1 MKNIYIYQIIFAL
14 LTFIAVGCRQQYEPL
29 DSDYSQFG
37 WKYYENGNYV
47 EAREWFQEA
56 LKEDSTFAD
65 AYNGAGWSLGHLG
78 QADSARY
85 YFSSWISQADE
96 TSDYLLDYYAGL
108 AFSYN
113 ALGND
118 QQALFNAQSNFFG
131 KQDVVSG
138 EIWCFCHRK
147 DINQIDVR
155 LIQAVS
161 EFRLGKFS
169 DCLETINATYTDLT
183 KQLSP
188 ASDANQVDGDFLD
201 LDNSGT
207 FTLNDK
213 LYNGEWIDST
223 PDGQFTPGEERLF
236 DSYPLFYDVNTV
248 MGRSFLANHL
258 AILAVHTSSQ
268 NGKNKL
274 NCNNDP
280 CN

>member
-1 MKNIYIYQIIFAL
+1 MKKQNQIIVILFL
-14 LTFIAVGCRQQYEPL
+14 IGLIGGCRQQYEPI
-29 DSDYSQFG
+29 DSDFSQFG
-37 WKYYENGNYV
+37 WKYYENGDYV
-47 EAREWFQEA
+47 GARDWFKDA
-56 LKEDSTFAD
+56 LKDDSTFAD
-65 AYNGAGWSLGHLG
+65 AYNGIGWSLGHLG
-78 QADSARY
+78 QADSARK
-85 YFSSWISQADE
+85 YFELWIAQADE
-96 TSDYLLDYYAGL
+96 ESDYLFDYYAGL
-108 AFSYN
+108 AFVYN

-138 EIWCFCHRK
+138 DIWCFCHRK

-155 LIQAVS
+155 LIQAIS
-161 EFRLGKFS
+161 QFRLGLFS
-169 DCLETINATYTDLT
+169 DCLVTINDTYTDLAR
-183 KQLSP
+183 QLSS
-188 ASDANQVDGDFLD
+188 ASDANQMSGDYLD

-223 PDGQFTPGEERLF
+223 PDGILTPGEERLF
-236 DSYPLFYDVNTV
+236 DSYPLFYDVETV

-274 NCNNDP
+274 SCNVDR

>member
-14 LTFIAVGCRQQYEPL
+14 LTFIAVGCRQQYEPV

-37 WKYYENGNYV
+37 WKYYENGDYV

>member
-1 MKNIYIYQIIFAL
+1 MKNIYIHQIIFAL
-14 LTFIAVGCRQQYEPL
+14 LTFIAVGCRQQYEPV

-37 WKYYENGNYV
+37 WKYYENGDYV

-56 LKEDSTFAD
+56 LREDSTFAD

-236 DSYPLFYDVNTV
+236 DSYPLFYDVTTV

-268 NGKNKL
+268 NGKNGL
-274 NCNNDP
+274 NCNNDQ

>member
-1 MKNIYIYQIIFAL
+1 MKKQNQIIVILFL
-14 LTFIAVGCRQQYEPL
+14 IGLIGGCRQQYEPI
-29 DSDYSQFG
+29 DSDFSQFG
-37 WKYYENGNYV
+37 WKYYENGDYRG
-47 EAREWFQEA
+47 AREWFQEA
-56 LKEDSTFAD
+56 LKDDSTFGD
-65 AYNGAGWSLGHLG
+65 AYNGIGWSFGHLG
-78 QADSARY
+78 QADSAKK
-85 YFSSWISQADE
+85 YFELWITQADE
-96 TSDYLLDYYAGL
+96 ESDYLFDYYAGL

-138 EIWCFCHRK
+138 DIWCFCHRK

-155 LIQAVS
+155 LIQAIS
-161 EFRLGKFS
+161 QFRLGLFS
-169 DCLETINATYTDLT
+169 DCLVTINDTYTDLT
-183 KQLSP
+183 RQLSS
-188 ASDANQVDGDFLD
+188 ASDANQISGDYLD

-223 PDGQFTPGEERLF
+223 PDGILTPGEERLF
-236 DSYPLFYDVNTV
+236 DSYPLFYNVETV

-274 NCNNDP
+274 SCNTDR

>member
-1 MKNIYIYQIIFAL
+1 MKKQNQIIVILFL
-14 LTFIAVGCRQQYEPL
+14 IGLIGGCRQQYEPI
-29 DSDYSQFG
+29 DSDFSQFG
-37 WKYYENGNYV
+37 WKYYENGDYV
-47 EAREWFQEA
+47 GARDWFKEA
-56 LKEDSTFAD
+56 LKDDSTFAD
-65 AYNGAGWSLGHLG
+65 AYNGIGWSLGHLG
-78 QADSARY
+78 QADSARK
-85 YFSSWISQADE
+85 YFELWIAQADE
-96 TSDYLLDYYAGL
+96 ESDYLFDYYAGL

-138 EIWCFCHRK
+138 DIWCFCHRK

-155 LIQAVS
+155 LIQAIS
-161 EFRLGKFS
+161 QFRLGLFS
-169 DCLETINATYTDLT
+169 DCLVTINDIYTDLT
-183 KQLSP
+183 RQLSS
-188 ASDANQVDGDFLD
+188 ASDANQMSGDYLD

-223 PDGQFTPGEERLF
+223 PDGILTPGEERLF
-236 DSYPLFYDVNTV
+236 DSYPLFYDVETV

-274 NCNNDP
+274 SCNTDR

>member
-1 MKNIYIYQIIFAL
+1 MKKHNQIIVILFL
-14 LTFIAVGCRQQYEPL
+14 IGLIGGCRQQYEPI
-29 DSDYSQFG
+29 DSDFSQFG
-37 WKYYENGNYV
+37 WKYYENGDYV
-47 EAREWFQEA
+47 GARDWFKEA
-56 LKEDSTFAD
+56 LKDDSTFAD
-65 AYNGAGWSLGHLG
+65 AYNGIGWSLGHLG
-78 QADSARY
+78 QADSARK
-85 YFSSWISQADE
+85 YFELWIAQADE
-96 TSDYLLDYYAGL
+96 ESDYLFDYYAGL

-138 EIWCFCHRK
+138 DIWCFCHRK

-155 LIQAVS
+155 LIQAIS
-161 EFRLGKFS
+161 QFRLGLFS
-169 DCLETINATYTDLT
+169 DCLVTINDTYTDLT
-183 KQLSP
+183 RQLSS
-188 ASDANQVDGDFLD
+188 ASDANQMSGDYLD

-223 PDGQFTPGEERLF
+223 PDGILTPGEERLF
-236 DSYPLFYDVNTV
+236 DSYPLFYDVETV

-274 NCNNDP
+274 SCNTDR

>member
-1 MKNIYIYQIIFAL
+1 MKKHNQIIVILFL
-14 LTFIAVGCRQQYEPL
+14 IGLIGGCRQQYEPI
-29 DSDYSQFG
+29 DSDFSQFG
-37 WKYYENGNYV
+37 WKYYENGDYIG
-47 EAREWFQEA
+47 ARDWFKEA
-56 LKEDSTFAD
+56 LKDDSTFAD
-65 AYNGAGWSLGHLG
+65 AYNGIGWSLGHLG
-78 QADSARY
+78 QADSARK
-85 YFSSWISQADE
+85 YFELWIDQANE
-96 TSDYLLDYYAGL
+96 ESDYLFDYYAGL

-138 EIWCFCHRK
+138 DIWCFCHRK

-155 LIQAVS
+155 LIQAIS
-161 EFRLGKFS
+161 QFRLGLFS
-169 DCLETINATYTDLT
+169 DCLVTINDTYTDLT
-183 KQLSP
+183 RQLSS
-188 ASDANQVDGDFLD
+188 ASDVNQMSGDYLD

-223 PDGQFTPGEERLF
+223 PDGILTPGEERLF
-236 DSYPLFYDVNTV
+236 DSYPLFYDVETV

-274 NCNNDP
+274 SCNTDR

>member
-1 MKNIYIYQIIFAL
+1 MKKQNQIIVILFL
-14 LTFIAVGCRQQYEPL
+14 IGLIGGCRQPYEPI
-29 DSDYSQFG
+29 DSDFSQFG
-37 WKYYENGNYV
+37 WKYYENGDYIG
-47 EAREWFQEA
+47 ARDWFKEA
-56 LKEDSTFAD
+56 LKDDSTFAD
-65 AYNGAGWSLGHLG
+65 AYNGIGWSLGHLG
-78 QADSARY
+78 QADSARK
-85 YFSSWISQADE
+85 YFELWIAQADE
-96 TSDYLLDYYAGL
+96 ESDYLFDYYAGL
-108 AFSYN
+108 AFAYN

-138 EIWCFCHRK
+138 DIWCFCHRK

-155 LIQAVS
+155 LIQAIS
-161 EFRLGKFS
+161 QFRLGLFS
-169 DCLETINATYTDLT
+169 DCLVTINDTYTDLT
-183 KQLSP
+183 RQLSS
-188 ASDANQVDGDFLD
+188 ASDANQMSGDYLD

-223 PDGQFTPGEERLF
+223 PDGILTPGEERLF
-236 DSYPLFYDVNTV
+236 DSYPLFYDVETV

-274 NCNNDP
+274 SCNTDR

>member
-1 MKNIYIYQIIFAL
+1 MKKIYTYQITFAL
-14 LTFIAVGCRQQYEPL
+14 LTFIAVGCRQEYEPV
-29 DSDYSQFG
+29 DSDFSQYG
-37 WKYYENGNYV
+37 WKYYENGDYV

-118 QQALFNAQSNFFG
+118 NQALFNAQSNFFG

-236 DSYPLFYDVNTV
+236 DSYPLFYDVTTV

>member
-1 MKNIYIYQIIFAL
+1 MMKKHISLISFLSLFLVISS
-14 LTFIAVGCRQQYEPL
+14 CRQEYEPQ
-29 DSDYSQFG
+29 DSDFAQFG
-37 WKYYENGNYV
+37 WRYYESGDYLG
-47 EAREWFQEA
+47 ARDWFQEA
-56 LKEDSTFAD
+56 LKEDSSFAD

-78 QADSARY
+78 QADSAKY
-85 YFSSWISQADE
+85 YFSEWIARSDE
-96 TSDYLLDYYAGL
+96 ENDNLSDYYAGL
-108 AFSYN
+108 AFAHN

-118 QQALFNAQSNFFG
+118 QQALLNAQSNFFG

-138 EIWCFCHRK
+138 DVWCFCHRK

-155 LIQAVS
+155 LIQAIS
-161 EFRLGKFS
+161 EFRLGYFS
-169 DCLETINATYTDLT
+169 ECLVTINTAYNELT
-183 KQLSP
+183 KQLSA
-188 ASDANQVDGDFLD
+188 ASDPNQISGDYLD
-201 LDNSGT
+201 IDTSGT

-223 PDGQFTPGEERLF
+223 PDGQYSPGEERLF
-236 DSYPLFYDVNTV
+236 DSYPLFYDVTTV

-274 NCNNDP
+274 SCNTDR

>member
-1 MKNIYIYQIIFAL
+1 MKKHNQIIVIL
-14 LTFIAVGCRQQYEPL
+14 SLIVLIGGCRQQYEPI
-29 DSDYSQFG
+29 DSDFSQFG
-37 WKYYENGNYV
+37 WKYYENGDYV
-47 EAREWFQEA
+47 GARNWFSEA
-56 LKEDSTFAD
+56 LRDDSTFAD
-65 AYNGAGWSLGHLG
+65 AYNGIGWSLGHLG
-78 QADSARY
+78 QADSARK
-85 YFSSWISQADE
+85 YFELWIAQADE
-96 TSDYLLDYYAGL
+96 ESDYLFDYYAGL
-108 AFSYN
+108 AFAYN

-118 QQALFNAQSNFFG
+118 QQALINAQSNFFG

-138 EIWCFCHRK
+138 DIWCFCHRK

-155 LIQAVS
+155 LIQAIS
-161 EFRLGKFS
+161 QFRLGLFS
-169 DCLETINATYTDLT
+169 DCLVTINDTYTDLT
-183 KQLSP
+183 RQLSS
-188 ASDANQVDGDFLD
+188 ASDANQISGDYLD

-223 PDGQFTPGEERLF
+223 PDGILTPGEERLF
-236 DSYPLFYDVNTV
+236 DSYPLFYDVETV

-274 NCNNDP
+274 SCNIDR

>member
-1 MKNIYIYQIIFAL
+1 MKKIYTYQITFAL
-14 LTFIAVGCRQQYEPL
+14 LTFIAVGCRQEYEPV
-29 DSDYSQFG
+29 DSDFSQYG
-37 WKYYENGNYV
+37 WKYYENGDYV

-56 LKEDSTFAD
+56 LREDSTFAD

-131 KQDVVSG
+131 KQDLVSE

-236 DSYPLFYDVNTV
+236 DSYPLFYDVTTV

>member
-1 MKNIYIYQIIFAL
+1 MKKQNQIIVILFL
-14 LTFIAVGCRQQYEPL
+14 IGLIGGCRQQYEPI
-29 DSDYSQFG
+29 DSDFSQFG
-37 WKYYENGNYV
+37 WKYYENGDYIG
-47 EAREWFQEA
+47 ARNWFKEA
-56 LKEDSTFAD
+56 LKDDSTFAD
-65 AYNGAGWSLGHLG
+65 AYNGIGWSLGHLG
-78 QADSARY
+78 QADSARK
-85 YFSSWISQADE
+85 YFELWIDQANE
-96 TSDYLLDYYAGL
+96 ESDYLFDYYAGL

-138 EIWCFCHRK
+138 DIWCFCHRK

-155 LIQAVS
+155 LIQAIS
-161 EFRLGKFS
+161 QFRLGLFS
-169 DCLETINATYTDLT
+169 DCLVTINDTYTDLSR
-183 KQLSP
+183 QLSS
-188 ASDANQVDGDFLD
+188 ASDANQMSGDYLD

-223 PDGQFTPGEERLF
+223 PDGILTPGEERLF
-236 DSYPLFYDVNTV
+236 DSYPLFYDVESV

-274 NCNNDP
+274 SCNTDR

>member
-1 MKNIYIYQIIFAL
+1 MKKQNQIIVILFL
-14 LTFIAVGCRQQYEPL
+14 IGLIGGCRQQYEPI
-29 DSDYSQFG
+29 DSDFSQFG
-37 WKYYENGNYV
+37 WKYYENGDYV
-47 EAREWFQEA
+47 GARDWFKEA
-56 LKEDSTFAD
+56 LKDDSTFAD
-65 AYNGAGWSLGHLG
+65 AYNGIGWSLGHLG
-78 QADSARY
+78 QADSARK
-85 YFSSWISQADE
+85 YFELWIDQADE
-96 TSDYLLDYYAGL
+96 ESDYLFDYYAGL

-138 EIWCFCHRK
+138 DIWCFCHRK

-155 LIQAVS
+155 LIQAIS
-161 EFRLGKFS
+161 QFRLGLFS
-169 DCLETINATYTDLT
+169 DCLVTINDTYTDLT
-183 KQLSP
+183 RQLSS
-188 ASDANQVDGDFLD
+188 ASDANQISGDYLD

-223 PDGQFTPGEERLF
+223 PDGILTPGEERLF
-236 DSYPLFYDVNTV
+236 DSYPLFYDVETV

-274 NCNNDP
+274 SCNTDR

>member
-1 MKNIYIYQIIFAL
+1 MKKQNQIIVILFL
-14 LTFIAVGCRQQYEPL
+14 IGLIGGCRQQYEPI
-29 DSDYSQFG
+29 DSDFSQFG
-37 WKYYENGNYV
+37 WKYYENGDYIG
-47 EAREWFQEA
+47 ARNWFKEA
-56 LKEDSTFAD
+56 LKDDSTFAD
-65 AYNGAGWSLGHLG
+65 AYNGIGWSLGHLG
-78 QADSARY
+78 QADSARK
-85 YFSSWISQADE
+85 YFELWIDQANE
-96 TSDYLLDYYAGL
+96 ESDYLFDYYAGL

-138 EIWCFCHRK
+138 DIWCFCHRK

-155 LIQAVS
+155 LIQAIS
-161 EFRLGKFS
+161 QFRLGLFS
-169 DCLETINATYTDLT
+169 DCLVTINDTYTDLT
-183 KQLSP
+183 RQLSS
-188 ASDANQVDGDFLD
+188 ASDANQTSGDYLD

-223 PDGQFTPGEERLF
+223 PDGILTPGEERLF
-236 DSYPLFYDVNTV
+236 DSYPLFYDVETV

-274 NCNNDP
+274 SCNTDR

>member
-1 MKNIYIYQIIFAL
+1 MKKIYTYQITFAL
-14 LTFIAVGCRQQYEPL
+14 LTFIAVGCRQEYEPV
-29 DSDYSQFG
+29 DSDFSQYG
-37 WKYYENGNYV
+37 WKYYENGDYV

-56 LKEDSTFAD
+56 LREDSTFAD

-236 DSYPLFYDVNTV
+236 DSYPLFYDVTTV